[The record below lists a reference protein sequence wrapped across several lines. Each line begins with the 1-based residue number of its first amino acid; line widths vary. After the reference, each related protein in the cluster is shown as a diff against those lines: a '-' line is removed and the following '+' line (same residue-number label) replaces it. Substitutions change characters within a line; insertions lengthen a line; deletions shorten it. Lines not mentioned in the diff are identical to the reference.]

1 MKALIPLWTML
12 MLAILCVLSVQA
24 QTLDAKAILDRV
36 RSAWQGDSFHAVL
49 RLELTL
55 SGQTKS
61 HVLEVWTLKEDYAL
75 IRILPPDPDA
85 GAGYLKAK
93 DDLWY
98 YSPDVGMSIKLPAMA
113 LGDAIF
119 GAGPSLNDLSHTTL
133 SDDYD
138 ATAVADGDRH
148 LLTLIPHTDAPVV
161 YGKLEICVDSDYV
174 IEQIVYYDQRG
185 EVLRTATFSQVI
197 KIGERSFPTEIIVE
211 DASGDRTVERIENP
225 EFDIAID
232 PSFFTLEGLEEAE

>member
-98 YSPDVGMSIKLPAMA
+98 YSP
-113 LGDAIF
+113 
-119 GAGPSLNDLSHTTL
+119 
-133 SDDYD
+133 
-138 ATAVADGDRH
+138 
-148 LLTLIPHTDAPVV
+148 
-161 YGKLEICVDSDYV
+161 
-174 IEQIVYYDQRG
+174 
-185 EVLRTATFSQVI
+185 
-197 KIGERSFPTEIIVE
+197 
-211 DASGDRTVERIENP
+211 
-225 EFDIAID
+225 
-232 PSFFTLEGLEEAE
+232 